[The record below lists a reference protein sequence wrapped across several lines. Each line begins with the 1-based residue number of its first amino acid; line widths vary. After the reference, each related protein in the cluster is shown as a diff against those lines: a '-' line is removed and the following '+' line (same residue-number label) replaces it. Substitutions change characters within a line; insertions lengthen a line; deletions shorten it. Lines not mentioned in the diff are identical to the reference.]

1 MAGAKIPSWR
11 QFAFIA
17 TGLVACFAVSG
28 LANYLMVLVPGVTS
42 FGYGIVNV
50 VVVPLAIGLPL
61 LAAICLQRA
70 ELARRQRALNRLAS
84 HDPVTDLYRSG
95 AFSTIVDRR
104 REIVDADNPA
114 GAFLVVHADHL
125 SEVNRRYGLEAGD
138 EALALI
144 ALAIRS
150 SVRMG
155 DVVGRIG
162 ATMFG
167 VFLPGAEEMDA
178 RDIAD
183 RISASVDEI
192 YYSPDGAPDAVSV
205 RIGGVVFAEQIG
217 FNDMFR
223 EAVERLYSE
232 DATAD
237 SFAIALGALRLDTAY
252 RH

>member
-1 MAGAKIPSWR
+1 M
-11 QFAFIA
+11 
-17 TGLVACFAVSG
+17 
-28 LANYLMVLVPGVTS
+28 
-42 FGYGIVNV
+42 
-50 VVVPLAIGLPL
+50 
-61 LAAICLQRA
+61 
-70 ELARRQRALNRLAS
+70 ELARRRLALNRLAS
-84 HDPVTDLYRSG
+84 HDPVTDLYRPG

-104 REIVDADNPA
+104 RKIVDVDNPA

-150 SVRMG
+150 SVRTG

-167 VFLPGAEEMDA
+167 VFLPGAEEGDA

-183 RISASVDEI
+183 RISASVTGV
-192 YYSPDGAPDAVSV
+192 YFSPDGAPDAVSV

-232 DATAD
+232 DPTED
-237 SFAIALGALRLDTAY
+237 SLAIALGALRLDTAY